1 MATGSYSRLGATP
14 TAARATIGTASQ
26 LLAPPP
32 PNQDQR
38 AGSGVLVKALKGN
51 TGTIYVGGSTVTAA
65 NGYPLEAGESEY
77 FPVDDPSR
85 LWVIASA
92 AGQIVGVWWC

>member
-1 MATGSYSRLGATP
+1 MATGSYGRLGAQP
-14 TAARATIGTASQ
+14 SAARVTIGTAAQ
-26 LLAPPP
+26 LLATPPA
-32 PNQDQR
+32 NQDPR
-38 AGSGVLVKALKGN
+38 AGGGVLVKALKGN
-51 TGTIYVGGSTVTAA
+51 TGTIFIGGPTVTAA

-92 AGQIVGVWWC
+92 AAQNLGVWYC